1 MKEASYDD
9 AARLSRELNIRTE
22 EIWKIIKG
30 LRYSNP
36 SEMGLA
42 VHEAFRAA
50 PSGRPFP
57 RDERQ

>member
-36 SEMGLA
+36 SEMSLA
-42 VHEAFRAA
+42 VHKAFRVA
-50 PSGRPFP
+50 PSQRQFP
-57 RDERQ
+57 RDETQ